1 MTVQLAKPR
10 IPLWIPVLAL
20 VGCAGVAVAGMNP
33 EAPWRLALHPET
45 LHLPPPLPG
54 SPALRLITSLA
65 PALRNLGLMA
75 IGLALL
81 AALVAWLRPRLLPT
95 TSVFVLAALAYG
107 FSGGLFLGRQSDAPH
122 YVFLADAF
130 VHGRFDLADEP
141 PCPEECDWTYYQG
154 HWTVA
159 FPPMPAILMLP
170 FVAWAGTGFN
180 DVAFTVLLGALN
192 IALVYDLLPSL
203 GRSVSPG
210 FETSPRVRLALILL
224 FGFGTVH
231 WWVASVGQVW
241 FTAQIVAVTFLLLAL
256 REAFARGRPI
266 LVAAWLALSA
276 LARPPVLLAL
286 PVFLWLLS
294 PANPPRRLALG
305 AIPLALAG
313 AFMAWY
319 DWARFGNPFE
329 LGYRYMQIEHLLEVT
344 LQEHGPF
351 SLAYLGQ
358 NLHYAF
364 LDVPRLSARWPFVI
378 MDGWGLS
385 IFISSPALLL
395 LFAAP
400 WRQKTAQ
407 ASGLAA
413 GLVAVPSL
421 LYYNSGY
428 LQAGYRYALDFLPFL
443 VILVALAARGRLTR
457 LAATLV
463 ILSLLMG
470 FLSLVNFNMMY
481 FEWL

>member
-1 MTVQLAKPR
+1 MT
-10 IPLWIPVLAL
+10 
-20 VGCAGVAVAGMNP
+20 
-33 EAPWRLALHPET
+33 RLST
-45 LHLPPPLPG
+45 LHRLPRWILPLLFLG
-54 SPALRLITSLA
+54 VTFELLAGPAPT
-65 PALRNLGLMA
+65 LRNLGLLA
-75 IGLALL
+75 IGLGLL
-81 AALVAWLRPRLLPT
+81 AALVACVHPRMLEVT
-95 TSVFVLAALAYG
+95 TVFVFTAIAYAFSSAPFLA
-107 FSGGLFLGRQSDAPH
+107 RQSDAPH
-122 YVFLADAF
+122 YVYLADAF
-130 VHGRFDLADEP
+130 AHGRFYLADEP
-141 PCPEECDWTYYQG
+141 ACPEECDWTYYQG

-159 FPPMPAILMLP
+159 FPPMPAFLMLP
-170 FVAWAGTGFN
+170 FVAWAGKDFN
-180 DVAFTVLLGALN
+180 DVVFTLLLGALN
-192 IALVYDLLPSL
+192 VALAYDLLPSL
-203 GRSVSPG
+203 GHSISPR
-210 FETSPRVRLALILL
+210 FETSPRARLALTLL

-256 REAFARGRPI
+256 RETFASGRPI

-319 DWARFGNPFE
+319 DWARFGNPLE

-351 SLAYLGQ
+351 SLAYLGR
-358 NLHYAF
+358 NLHYAL

-378 MDGWGLS
+378 MDGWGLC

-421 LYYNSGY
+421 LYYNGGY

-457 LAATLV
+457 LAAILV